1 MLELDLM
8 ALISAIKE
16 KPGWEHKV
24 GNQEITAKW
33 RAEVRTGGS
42 DQVHGNN

>member
-8 ALISAIKE
+8 ALMSAIKE

-24 GNQEITAKW
+24 DNAEITAKW

-42 DQVHGNN
+42 DQHGNN